1 MKATEAGAKEMSRGI
16 IFPPRAV
23 TRMMALRVP
32 LGPVTRT
39 KPVGRL
45 RTWWLPPPPPLPADS
60 GEEGG
65 VRVWMGM
72 DGRPEAALATLTVS
86 CSRRSNGEATAT
98 CGRAAAAAAGQ
109 LDDGRRRRSGS
120 GVEAGSWAGHSS
132 CCTSGP
138 DAATAMQRQR

>member
-1 MKATEAGAKEMSRGI
+1 MSRGI

-98 CGRAAAAAAGQ
+98 RRPDVAVLLLLLQVSLMTAAEG
-109 LDDGRRRRSGS
+109 
-120 GVEAGSWAGHSS
+120 EAVVAVRLSA
-132 CCTSGP
+132 GP
-138 DAATAMQRQR
+138 DTAVVAPVAPTPPLPRSDNGDE